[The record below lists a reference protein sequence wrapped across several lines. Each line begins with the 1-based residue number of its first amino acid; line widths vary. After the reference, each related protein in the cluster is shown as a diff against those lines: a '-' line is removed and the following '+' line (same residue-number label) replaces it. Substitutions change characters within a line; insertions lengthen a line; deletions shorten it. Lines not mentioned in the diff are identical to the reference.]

1 MDSDPWIRGTLE
13 HKRWYWRWYYTGGFV
28 SVIWCGFYALSI
40 LCSPKTNQAR
50 DVALLG
56 LLLGCTGMSAICATQ
71 CFANDVLDDGEHHR
85 YQDLGG
91 IWCTIEGAGHI
102 YFILIQI
109 MSILLL
115 TVTAYVPIS
124 RLNKK
129 LSGNSE
135 IQPVM
140 GWVWFLVI
148 WVFSLLGVGVTLPYS
163 IPVLQPGGTYCFP
176 PFRSPMILLLVV
188 CLVISLSVMAVLYRR
203 IYRIANNLAVLDA
216 RQGKRLDTASMRAL
230 AKRSIVYYFLFFVGW
245 GAAGVACI
253 YAWAE
258 GDITQYLEVSVGI
271 PGIGF
276 SLLVPLV
283 YGGCHRE
290 VKRCL
295 RKCGHRTC
303 CDACCQRWFPE
314 FEGRAHIKGN
324 RRVEK
329 TMITV
334 RPRSFPKQQQQKHLR
349 ADPQTPSPLDLAVYH
364 SPAASRRGTVEEQQ
378 QPALVVVAA
387 QTMSPSSERTFSC

>member
-1 MDSDPWIRGTLE
+1 MDPWNRGTLE

-71 CFANDVLDDGEHHR
+71 CFTNDVLGGDR

-109 MSILLL
+109 LSILLL

-129 LSGNSE
+129 LSGNPE

-140 GWVWFLVI
+140 GWVWLLVI
-148 WVFSLLGVGVTLPYS
+148 TVFSLLGVGVTLPYS

-188 CLVISLSVMAVLYRR
+188 CLVISLSVMAVLYCR
-203 IYRIANNLAVLDA
+203 IYRIANKLAILDA

-230 AKRSIVYYFLFFVGW
+230 AKRSIIYYLLFFFGW
-245 GAAGVACI
+245 GAAFVACVW
-253 YAWAE
+253 AWTT
-258 GDITQYLEVSVGI
+258 GDITQTLEVTVGVL
-271 PGIGF
+271 GISF

-324 RRVEK
+324 KRVEK

-334 RPRSFPKQQQQKHLR
+334 RPRSFPKAQQQQKQLLH
-349 ADPQTPSPLDLAVYH
+349 PQTPSPPELAAYH
-364 SPAASRRGTVEEQQ
+364 SPAASRRGTVEE
-378 QPALVVVAA
+378 PAALVAVAA
-387 QTMSPSSERTFSC
+387 QTMSPSSERAVSTFSC